1 MAKAETI
8 LDIVALSDKRDVP
21 AKDLTALT
29 LKRLEL
35 ARGLS
40 SDPKVLLI
48 DEVAA
53 GLTEMEIPSF
63 LEILKKIRSLGI
75 TYIMIEH
82 VLKVMVEA
90 VDRITVLDSG
100 MKIAEG
106 SPREIMEDEK
116 VINAYLG

>member
-1 MAKAETI
+1 
-8 LDIVALSDKRDVP
+8 
-21 AKDLTALT
+21 
-29 LKRLEL
+29 L

-53 GLTEMEIPSF
+53 GLSEMEIPSF

-106 SPREIMEDEK
+106 KPREVMEDEK